1 MQLHWTQRAYVDL
14 QRLHDFLAERDP
26 LAAAVA
32 VDRLTSAP
40 ETLLLQPRQGQR
52 LKAYA
57 PREVRRLLVGPYELH
72 YQIMRD
78 QIFVISLWHTRERRP

>member
-1 MQLHWTQRAYVDL
+1 MQLHWTQRAYADL
-14 QRLHDFLAERDP
+14 QRIHHFLAEHDP

-32 VDRLTSAP
+32 ADRLAAAP
-40 ETLLLQPRQGQR
+40 EALLLQPRQGQR

-72 YQIMRD
+72 YQVEAD
-78 QIFVISLWHTRERRP
+78 QLYVLSLWHTRERRP